1 MREAAGKPMG
11 TVETNDSATFLSM
24 ISQQGSGYYS
34 KNGKLILNSKT
45 NTDTLNDVKDMVNDK
60 TLLPAPGGGHHSEE
74 YYGFMNQ
81 GGAASVLMPI
91 WYMGRF
97 IDYMPDLKGKMA
109 IYPMPAWKE
118 GGDRSAGLGGT
129 ATVVP
134 KQAEHLE
141 LAKEFLGFAKGS
153 KEGNIKLWTVLGF
166 DPLRWDVWDSKELK
180 EKNKYTDFFR
190 NGTSIFSSLLEIKD
204 EINPIYLHE
213 DFSKAADLVVRQV
226 LFDALKTQEKHLRK
240 PWTRR
245 QSN

>member
-1 MREAAGKPMG
+1 
-11 TVETNDSATFLSM
+11 
-24 ISQQGSGYYS
+24 
-34 KNGKLILNSKT
+34 
-45 NTDTLNDVKDMVNDK
+45 
-60 TLLPAPGGGHHSEE
+60 
-74 YYGFMNQ
+74 
-81 GGAASVLMPI
+81 MPI

-226 LFDALKTQEKHLRK
+226 LFDALKTQEKTPEEALDEAAEQLEK
-240 PWTRR
+240 
-245 QSN
+245 